1 MSSFSEENVFTHL
14 QKTIRSQM
22 NEYADHISGG
32 GCKNFEEYS
41 KCCGIIEGLALTERE
56 VLDLQSKYENA

>member
-1 MSSFSEENVFTHL
+1 MSSFSEENVFSHL

-41 KCCGIIEGLALTERE
+41 KCCGIIEGLALNERE
-56 VLDLQSKYENA
+56 ILDLQSKYENA